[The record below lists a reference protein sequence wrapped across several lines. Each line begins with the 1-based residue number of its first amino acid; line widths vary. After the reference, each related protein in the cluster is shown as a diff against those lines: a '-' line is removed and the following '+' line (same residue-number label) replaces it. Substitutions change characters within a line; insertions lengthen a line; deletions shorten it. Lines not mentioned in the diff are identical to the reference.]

1 MNAQVKLDHND
12 VIMDHISLLSK
23 HEAELTALKA
33 SDAATSAK
41 VTALDKDLLV
51 VKTKITAYAT
61 LAVFVGNVAFQV
73 VLRLFF

>member
-1 MNAQVKLDHND
+1 MNAQAKFDCSEIV
-12 VIMDHISLLSK
+12 VDHISMLSK

-41 VTALDKDLLV
+41 VSALDKDLLV